1 MTSFC
6 SSNLQINLS
15 RTSDIVLLAGTP
27 SGFVSTIS
35 DAYTQSVVKYCSHGI
50 FDSSSCGI
58 TVLHPGRFL
67 LFEPIFALRFIS
79 KLLIN
84 IRYLTLQFDNPR
96 FIVFKQPV
104 YAIKNRLD
112 CNHDLIECLPSLEL
126 RNECFTSSIMDACPI
141 QMHRTVTWGRR
152 TVIRATL
159 ARHLAKRGRGDNRP

>member
-15 RTSDIVLLAGTP
+15 RTSDIVLLAGIP

-79 KLLIN
+79 KLLVN
-84 IRYLTLQFDNPR
+84 ILYPIFQFDNPR
-96 FIVFKQPV
+96 FIAFKQPV

-112 CNHDLIECLPSLEL
+112 CNHDLIECLPGLEL

-141 QMHRTVTWGRR
+141 QMHGAVAWGRR
-152 TVIRATL
+152 TVVRATL
-159 ARHLAKRGRGDNRP
+159 ARRLAKRGRRDNCP